1 MMDLRESGWGKR
13 KCLVCG
19 ARLGDD
25 LRHESPPG
33 EWKRSNLERVDV
45 AALDRASRSMI
56 DLTAR
61 IPSPQGA

>member
-1 MMDLRESGWGKR
+1 MDMDVTDHGKR
-13 KCLVCG
+13 YCIACG
-19 ARLGDD
+19 GRLLPD